1 MEICEIFKKFHCT
14 FYFKQINDMNGIQ
27 NDRSWFIF
35 EKQLKICFEDEILR
49 VS

>member
-1 MEICEIFKKFHCT
+1 MTWMEFKMIGDGF
-14 FYFKQINDMNGIQ
+14 
-27 NDRSWFIF
+27 FIF